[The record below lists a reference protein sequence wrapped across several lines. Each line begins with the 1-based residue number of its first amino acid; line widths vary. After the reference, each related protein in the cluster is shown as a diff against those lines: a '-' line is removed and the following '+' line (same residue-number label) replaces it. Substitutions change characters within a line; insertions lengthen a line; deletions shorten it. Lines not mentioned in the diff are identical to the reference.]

1 MTQFMDYLMRKYLL
15 LAAIVLTGCTTSP
28 QDCDLHA
35 QDPSFIT
42 KLSCATSG
50 GYRQQVDQKEQQVR
64 LSQYENESAKQQQA
78 YTQNRQ
84 QNVNQKLADEQAR
97 LNAVRSDLSQTL
109 AQLKSSKIKS
119 SERQKEIQQLQDLQR
134 QSQHASGA
142 SEIAAIEKKVAE
154 AKQKIKVLE
163 EANTL
168 R

>member
-1 MTQFMDYLMRKYLL
+1 MRKYAL
-15 LAAIVLTGCTTSP
+15 LAALVLTGCTTSP

-64 LSQYENESAKQQQA
+64 LSQYQNESAKQQQD

-84 QNVNQKLADEQAR
+84 QTLKQKLADEQAR

-109 AQLKSSKIKS
+109 AKLKSSKIQS
-119 SERQKEIQQLQDLQR
+119 RERQQEIAKLQELQR
-134 QSQHASGA
+134 QSQTATSA
-142 SEIAAIEKKVAE
+142 SEISAIEKKVAE
-154 AKQKIKVLE
+154 AKHKIKVLE

>member
-1 MTQFMDYLMRKYLL
+1 MRKYLL
-15 LAAIVLTGCTTSP
+15 LATIVLTGCTTSP

-64 LSQYENESAKQQQA
+64 LSQYQNESARQQQD

-84 QNVNQKLADEQAR
+84 QTLNQKLADEQAR

-109 AQLKSSKIKS
+109 AKLKSSKIQS
-119 SERQKEIQQLQDLQR
+119 RERQQEIAKLQELQR
-134 QSQHASGA
+134 QSQTATSA
-142 SEIAAIEKKVAE
+142 SEISAIEKKVAE
-154 AKQKIKVLE
+154 AKHKIKVLE

>member
-1 MTQFMDYLMRKYLL
+1 LYY
-15 LAAIVLTGCTTSP
+15 VS

-64 LSQYENESAKQQQA
+64 LSQYQNESARQQQD

-84 QNVNQKLADEQAR
+84 QTLNQKLADEQAR

-109 AQLKSSKIKS
+109 AKLKSSKIQS
-119 SERQKEIQQLQDLQR
+119 RERQQEIAKLQELQR
-134 QSQHASGA
+134 QSQTATSA
-142 SEIAAIEKKVAE
+142 SEISAIEKKVAE
-154 AKQKIKVLE
+154 AKHKIKVLE

>member
-1 MTQFMDYLMRKYLL
+1 MRKYAL
-15 LAAIVLTGCTTSP
+15 LAALVLTGCTTAP

-64 LSQYENESAKQQQA
+64 LSQYQNESARQQQD

-84 QNVNQKLADEQAR
+84 QTLNQKLADEQAR

-109 AQLKSSKIKS
+109 AKLKSSKIQS
-119 SERQKEIQQLQDLQR
+119 RERQQEIAKLQELQR
-134 QSQHASGA
+134 QSQTATSA
-142 SEIAAIEKKVAE
+142 SEISAIEKKVAE
-154 AKQKIKVLE
+154 AKHKIKVLE

>member
-1 MTQFMDYLMRKYLL
+1 MRKYAL
-15 LAAIVLTGCTTSP
+15 LAPLVLTGCTTSP

-64 LSQYENESAKQQQA
+64 LSQYQNESAKQQQD

-84 QNVNQKLADEQAR
+84 QTLNQKLADEQAR

-109 AQLKSSKIKS
+109 AKLKSSKIQS
-119 SERQKEIQQLQDLQR
+119 RERQQEIAKLQELQR
-134 QSQHASGA
+134 QSQTATSA
-142 SEIAAIEKKVAE
+142 SEISAIEKKVAE
-154 AKQKIKVLE
+154 AKHKIKVLE

>member
-1 MTQFMDYLMRKYLL
+1 MMDYLIRKYAL
-15 LAAIVLTGCTTSP
+15 LAALVLTGCTTSP

-64 LSQYENESAKQQQA
+64 LSQYQNESARQQQD

-84 QNVNQKLADEQAR
+84 QTLNQKLADEQAR

-109 AQLKSSKIKS
+109 AKLKSSKIQS
-119 SERQKEIQQLQDLQR
+119 RERQQEIAKLQELQR
-134 QSQHASGA
+134 QSQTATSA
-142 SEIAAIEKKVAE
+142 SEISAIEKKVAE
-154 AKQKIKVLE
+154 AKHKIKVLE

>member
-1 MTQFMDYLMRKYLL
+1 MRKYAL
-15 LAAIVLTGCTTSP
+15 LAALVLTGCTTSP

-64 LSQYENESAKQQQA
+64 LSQYQNESARQQQD

-84 QNVNQKLADEQAR
+84 QTLNQKLADEQAR

-109 AQLKSSKIKS
+109 AKLKSSKIQS
-119 SERQKEIQQLQDLQR
+119 RERQQEIAKLQELQR
-134 QSQHASGA
+134 QSQTATSA
-142 SEIAAIEKKVAE
+142 SEISAIEKKVAE
-154 AKQKIKVLE
+154 AKHKIKVL
-163 EANTL
+163 
-168 R
+168 

>member
-1 MTQFMDYLMRKYLL
+1 MRKYALP
-15 LAAIVLTGCTTSP
+15 AALVLTGCTTSP

-64 LSQYENESAKQQQA
+64 LSQYQNESAKQQQD

-84 QNVNQKLADEQAR
+84 QTLNQKLADEQAR

-109 AQLKSSKIKS
+109 AKLKSSKIQS
-119 SERQKEIQQLQDLQR
+119 RERQQEIAKLQELQR
-134 QSQHASGA
+134 QSQTATSA
-142 SEIAAIEKKVAE
+142 SEISAIEKKVAE
-154 AKQKIKVLE
+154 AKHKIKVLE

>member
-1 MTQFMDYLMRKYLL
+1 MMDYLMRKYAL
-15 LAAIVLTGCTTSP
+15 LAALVLTGCTTSP

-64 LSQYENESAKQQQA
+64 LSQYQNESAKQQQD

-84 QNVNQKLADEQAR
+84 QTLNQKLADEQAR

-109 AQLKSSKIKS
+109 AKLKSSKIQS
-119 SERQKEIQQLQDLQR
+119 RERQQEIAKLQELQR
-134 QSQHASGA
+134 QSQTATSA
-142 SEIAAIEKKVAE
+142 SEISAIEKKVAE
-154 AKQKIKVLE
+154 AKHKVLE

>member
-1 MTQFMDYLMRKYLL
+1 MRKYLL
-15 LAAIVLTGCTTSP
+15 LTAIVLTGCATSP
-28 QDCDLHA
+28 QDCDLHT

-64 LSQYENESAKQQQA
+64 LSQYKNESAKQQQA
-78 YTQNRQ
+78 YAQNRE
-84 QNVNQKLADEQAR
+84 QNVNQQVADEQAR
-97 LNAVRSDLSQTL
+97 LNAVRSDLSKTL
-109 AQLKSSKIKS
+109 AELKSSKIQS
-119 SERQKEIQQLQDLQR
+119 TDQQREIKQLQDLQR
-134 QSQHASGA
+134 QSQHASSA
-142 SEIAAIEKKVAE
+142 NEIAEIEKKVAE

>member
-1 MTQFMDYLMRKYLL
+1 MRKYAL
-15 LAAIVLTGCTTSP
+15 LAALVLTGCTTSP

-35 QDPSFIT
+35 QDTSFIT

-64 LSQYENESAKQQQA
+64 LSQYQNESAKQQQD

-84 QNVNQKLADEQAR
+84 QTLNQKLADEQAR

-109 AQLKSSKIKS
+109 AKLKSSKIQS
-119 SERQKEIQQLQDLQR
+119 RERQQEIAKLQELQR
-134 QSQHASGA
+134 QSQTATSA
-142 SEIAAIEKKVAE
+142 SEISAIEKKVAE
-154 AKQKIKVLE
+154 AKHKIKVLE

>member
-1 MTQFMDYLMRKYLL
+1 MRKYAL
-15 LAAIVLTGCTTSP
+15 LAALVLTGCTTSP

-42 KLSCATSG
+42 KLGCATSG

-64 LSQYENESAKQQQA
+64 LSQYQNESARQQQD

-84 QNVNQKLADEQAR
+84 QTLNQKLADEQAR

-109 AQLKSSKIKS
+109 AKLKSSKIQS
-119 SERQKEIQQLQDLQR
+119 RERQQEIAKLQELQR
-134 QSQHASGA
+134 QSQTATSA
-142 SEIAAIEKKVAE
+142 SEISAIEKKVAE
-154 AKQKIKVLE
+154 AKHKIKVLE

>member
-1 MTQFMDYLMRKYLL
+1 MRKYAL
-15 LAAIVLTGCTTSP
+15 LAALVLTGCTTSP

-50 GYRQQVDQKEQQVR
+50 GYRLQVDQKEQQVR
-64 LSQYENESAKQQQA
+64 LSQYQNESARQQQD

-84 QNVNQKLADEQAR
+84 QTLNQKLADEQAR

-109 AQLKSSKIKS
+109 AKLKSSKIQS
-119 SERQKEIQQLQDLQR
+119 RERQQEIAKLQELQR
-134 QSQHASGA
+134 QSQTATSA
-142 SEIAAIEKKVAE
+142 SEISAIEKKVAE
-154 AKQKIKVLE
+154 AKHKIKVLE

>member
-1 MTQFMDYLMRKYLL
+1 MRKYAL
-15 LAAIVLTGCTTSP
+15 LAALVLTGCTTSP

-64 LSQYENESAKQQQA
+64 LSQYQNESARQQQD
-78 YTQNRQ
+78 YTKNRQ
-84 QNVNQKLADEQAR
+84 QTLNQKLADEQAR

-109 AQLKSSKIKS
+109 AKLKSSKIQS
-119 SERQKEIQQLQDLQR
+119 RERQQEIAKLQELQR
-134 QSQHASGA
+134 QSQTATSA
-142 SEIAAIEKKVAE
+142 SEISAIEKKVAE
-154 AKQKIKVLE
+154 AKHKIKVLE

>member
-1 MTQFMDYLMRKYLL
+1 MRKYAL
-15 LAAIVLTGCTTSP
+15 LAALVLTGCTTSP

-50 GYRQQVDQKEQQVR
+50 GYRQQGDQKEQQVR
-64 LSQYENESAKQQQA
+64 LSQYQNESAKQQQD

-84 QNVNQKLADEQAR
+84 QTLNQKLADEQAR

-109 AQLKSSKIKS
+109 AKLKSSKIQS
-119 SERQKEIQQLQDLQR
+119 RERQQEIAKLQELQR
-134 QSQHASGA
+134 QSQTATSA
-142 SEIAAIEKKVAE
+142 SEISAIEKKVAE
-154 AKQKIKVLE
+154 AKHKIKVLE

>member
-1 MTQFMDYLMRKYLL
+1 MRKYAL
-15 LAAIVLTGCTTSP
+15 LAALVLTGCTTSP

-64 LSQYENESAKQQQA
+64 LSQYQNESARQQQD

-84 QNVNQKLADEQAR
+84 QTLNQKLADEQAR
-97 LNAVRSDLSQTL
+97 LNDVRSDLSQTL
-109 AQLKSSKIKS
+109 AKLKSSKIQS
-119 SERQKEIQQLQDLQR
+119 RERQQEIAKLQELQR
-134 QSQHASGA
+134 QSQTATSA
-142 SEIAAIEKKVAE
+142 SEISAIEKKVAE
-154 AKQKIKVLE
+154 AKHKIKVLE

>member
-1 MTQFMDYLMRKYLL
+1 MRKYLL
-15 LAAIVLTGCTTSP
+15 LATIVLTGCTTSS

-64 LSQYENESAKQQQA
+64 LSQYQNESARQQQD

-84 QNVNQKLADEQAR
+84 QTLNQKLADEQAR

-109 AQLKSSKIKS
+109 AKLKSSKIQS
-119 SERQKEIQQLQDLQR
+119 RERQQEIAKLQELQR
-134 QSQHASGA
+134 QSQTATSA
-142 SEIAAIEKKVAE
+142 SEISAIEKKVAE
-154 AKQKIKVLE
+154 AKHKIKVLE

>member
-1 MTQFMDYLMRKYLL
+1 MRKYAL
-15 LAAIVLTGCTTSP
+15 LAALVLTGCTTSP

-64 LSQYENESAKQQQA
+64 LSQYQNESARQQQD

-84 QNVNQKLADEQAR
+84 QTLNQKLADEQAR

-109 AQLKSSKIKS
+109 AKLKSSKIQS
-119 SERQKEIQQLQDLQR
+119 RERQQEIAKLQELQR
-134 QSQHASGA
+134 QSQTATSV
-142 SEIAAIEKKVAE
+142 SEISAIEKKVAE
-154 AKQKIKVLE
+154 AKHKIKVLE

>member
-1 MTQFMDYLMRKYLL
+1 MDYLMRKYLL

-97 LNAVRSDLSQTL
+97 LNTVRSDLSQTL

>member
-1 MTQFMDYLMRKYLL
+1 MRKYAL
-15 LAAIVLTGCTTSP
+15 LAALVLTGCTTSP

-64 LSQYENESAKQQQA
+64 LSQYQNESARQQQD

-84 QNVNQKLADEQAR
+84 QTLNQKLADEQAR

-109 AQLKSSKIKS
+109 AKLKSSKIQS
-119 SERQKEIQQLQDLQR
+119 RERQQEIAKLQELQR
-134 QSQHASGA
+134 QSQTATSA
-142 SEIAAIEKKVAE
+142 SEISAMEKKVAE
-154 AKQKIKVLE
+154 AKHKIKVLE

>member
-1 MTQFMDYLMRKYLL
+1 MRKYAL
-15 LAAIVLTGCTTSP
+15 LAALVLTGCTTSP

-64 LSQYENESAKQQQA
+64 LSQYQNESARQQQD

-84 QNVNQKLADEQAR
+84 QTLNQKLADEQAR
-97 LNAVRSDLSQTL
+97 LNAVRSNLSQTL
-109 AQLKSSKIKS
+109 AKLKSSKIQS
-119 SERQKEIQQLQDLQR
+119 RERQQEIAKLQELQR
-134 QSQHASGA
+134 QSQTATSA
-142 SEIAAIEKKVAE
+142 SEISAIEKKVAE
-154 AKQKIKVLE
+154 AKHKIKVLE

>member
-1 MTQFMDYLMRKYLL
+1 MRKYAL
-15 LAAIVLTGCTTSP
+15 LAALVLTGCTTSP

-64 LSQYENESAKQQQA
+64 LSQYQNESVRQQQD

-84 QNVNQKLADEQAR
+84 QTLNQKLADEQAR

-109 AQLKSSKIKS
+109 AKLKSSKIQS
-119 SERQKEIQQLQDLQR
+119 RERQQEIAKLQELQR
-134 QSQHASGA
+134 QSQTATSA
-142 SEIAAIEKKVAE
+142 SEISAIEKKVAE
-154 AKQKIKVLE
+154 AKHKIKVLE

>member
-1 MTQFMDYLMRKYLL
+1 MMDYLMRKYAL
-15 LAAIVLTGCTTSP
+15 LAALVLTGCTTSP

-64 LSQYENESAKQQQA
+64 LSQYQNESARQQQD

-84 QNVNQKLADEQAR
+84 QTLNQKLADEQAR

-109 AQLKSSKIKS
+109 VKLKSSKIQS
-119 SERQKEIQQLQDLQR
+119 RERQQEIAKLQELQR
-134 QSQHASGA
+134 QSQTATSA
-142 SEIAAIEKKVAE
+142 SEISAIEKKVAE
-154 AKQKIKVLE
+154 AKHKIKVLE

>member
-1 MTQFMDYLMRKYLL
+1 MRKYAL
-15 LAAIVLTGCTTSP
+15 LAALVLTGCTASP

-64 LSQYENESAKQQQA
+64 LSQYQNESARQQQD

-84 QNVNQKLADEQAR
+84 QTLNQKLADEQAR

-109 AQLKSSKIKS
+109 AKLKSSKIQS
-119 SERQKEIQQLQDLQR
+119 RERQQEIAKLQELQR
-134 QSQHASGA
+134 QSQTATSA
-142 SEIAAIEKKVAE
+142 SEISAIEKKVAE
-154 AKQKIKVLE
+154 AKHKIKVLE

>member
-1 MTQFMDYLMRKYLL
+1 MRKYAL
-15 LAAIVLTGCTTSP
+15 LAALVLTGCTTSP

-64 LSQYENESAKQQQA
+64 LSQYQNESARQQQD

-84 QNVNQKLADEQAR
+84 QTLNQKLADEQAR

-109 AQLKSSKIKS
+109 AKLKSSKIQS
-119 SERQKEIQQLQDLQR
+119 RERQQEIAKLQELQR
-134 QSQHASGA
+134 Q
-142 SEIAAIEKKVAE
+142 
-154 AKQKIKVLE
+154 
-163 EANTL
+163 
-168 R
+168 

>member
-1 MTQFMDYLMRKYLL
+1 MRKYAL
-15 LAAIVLTGCTTSP
+15 LAALVLTGCTTSP

-64 LSQYENESAKQQQA
+64 LSQYQNESAKQQQD

-84 QNVNQKLADEQAR
+84 QTLNQKLADEQAR

-109 AQLKSSKIKS
+109 AKLKSSKIQS
-119 SERQKEIQQLQDLQR
+119 RERQQEIAKLQELQR
-134 QSQHASGA
+134 QSQTASSA
-142 SEIAAIEKKVAE
+142 SEISAIEKKVAE
-154 AKQKIKVLE
+154 AKHKIKVLE

>member
-1 MTQFMDYLMRKYLL
+1 MRKYAL
-15 LAAIVLTGCTTSP
+15 LAALVLTGCTTSP

-64 LSQYENESAKQQQA
+64 LSQYQNESARQQQD

-84 QNVNQKLADEQAR
+84 QTLNQKLADEQAR

-109 AQLKSSKIKS
+109 AKLKSSKIQS
-119 SERQKEIQQLQDLQR
+119 RERQQEIAKLQELQR
-134 QSQHASGA
+134 QSHTATSA
-142 SEIAAIEKKVAE
+142 SEISAIEKKVAE
-154 AKQKIKVLE
+154 AKHKIKVLE

>member
-1 MTQFMDYLMRKYLL
+1 MRKYAI
-15 LAAIVLTGCTTSP
+15 LAVLVLTGCTTSP

-35 QDPSFIT
+35 QDPGFIT

-64 LSQYENESAKQQQA
+64 LSQYQNESAKQQQV

-84 QNVNQKLADEQAR
+84 QTLNQKLANEQER

-109 AQLKSSKIKS
+109 AKLKSSKIKS
-119 SERQKEIQQLQDLQR
+119 RERQQEIAHLQDLQQ
-134 QSQHASGA
+134 QSQNASSA
-142 SEIAAIEKKVAE
+142 SEITAIEKKVAE
-154 AKQKIKVLE
+154 AKQKIKILE

>member
-1 MTQFMDYLMRKYLL
+1 MMDYLMRKYAL
-15 LAAIVLTGCTTSP
+15 LATLVLTGCTTSP

-64 LSQYENESAKQQQA
+64 LSQYQNESAKQQQD

-84 QNVNQKLADEQAR
+84 QTLNQKLADEQAR

-109 AQLKSSKIKS
+109 AKLKSSKIQS
-119 SERQKEIQQLQDLQR
+119 RERQQEIAKLQELQR
-134 QSQHASGA
+134 QSQTATSA
-142 SEIAAIEKKVAE
+142 SEISAIEKKVAE
-154 AKQKIKVLE
+154 AKHKIKVLE

>member
-1 MTQFMDYLMRKYLL
+1 MRKYAL
-15 LAAIVLTGCTTSP
+15 LAALVLTGCTTSP

-64 LSQYENESAKQQQA
+64 LSQYQNESARQQQD

-84 QNVNQKLADEQAR
+84 QTLNQKLADEQAR

-109 AQLKSSKIKS
+109 VKLKSSKIQS
-119 SERQKEIQQLQDLQR
+119 RERQQEIAKLQELQR
-134 QSQHASGA
+134 QSQTATSA
-142 SEIAAIEKKVAE
+142 SEISAIEKKVAE
-154 AKQKIKVLE
+154 AKHKIKVLE

>member
-1 MTQFMDYLMRKYLL
+1 MRKYAL
-15 LAAIVLTGCTTSP
+15 LAALVFTGCTTSP

-64 LSQYENESAKQQQA
+64 LSQYQNESARQQQD

-84 QNVNQKLADEQAR
+84 QTLNQKLADEQAR

-109 AQLKSSKIKS
+109 AKLKSSKIQS
-119 SERQKEIQQLQDLQR
+119 RERQQEIAKLQELQR
-134 QSQHASGA
+134 QSQTATSA
-142 SEIAAIEKKVAE
+142 SEISAIEKKVAE
-154 AKQKIKVLE
+154 AKHKIKVLE

>member
-1 MTQFMDYLMRKYLL
+1 MRKYAL
-15 LAAIVLTGCTTSP
+15 LAALVLTGCTTSP

-64 LSQYENESAKQQQA
+64 LSQYQNESAKQQQD

-84 QNVNQKLADEQAR
+84 QILNQKLADEQAR

-109 AQLKSSKIKS
+109 AKLKSSKIQS
-119 SERQKEIQQLQDLQR
+119 RERQQEIAKLQELQR
-134 QSQHASGA
+134 QSQTATSA
-142 SEIAAIEKKVAE
+142 SEISAIEKKVAE
-154 AKQKIKVLE
+154 AKHKIKVLE

>member
-1 MTQFMDYLMRKYLL
+1 MMDYLMRKYAL
-15 LAAIVLTGCTTSP
+15 LAALVLTGCTTSP

-64 LSQYENESAKQQQA
+64 LSQYQNESARQQQD

-84 QNVNQKLADEQAR
+84 QTLNQKLADEQAR

-109 AQLKSSKIKS
+109 AKLKSSKIQS
-119 SERQKEIQQLQDLQR
+119 RERQQEIAKLQELQR
-134 QSQHASGA
+134 QSQTATSA
-142 SEIAAIEKKVAE
+142 SEISAIEKKVAE
-154 AKQKIKVLE
+154 AKHTIKVLE

>member
-1 MTQFMDYLMRKYLL
+1 MRKYAL
-15 LAAIVLTGCTTSP
+15 LAALVLTGCTTSP
-28 QDCDLHA
+28 QDCDLHT

-64 LSQYENESAKQQQA
+64 LSQYQNESARQQQD

-84 QNVNQKLADEQAR
+84 QTLNQKLADEQAR

-109 AQLKSSKIKS
+109 AKLKSSKIQS
-119 SERQKEIQQLQDLQR
+119 RERQQEIAKLQELQR
-134 QSQHASGA
+134 QSQTATSA
-142 SEIAAIEKKVAE
+142 SEISAIEKKVAE
-154 AKQKIKVLE
+154 AKHKIKVLE

>member
-1 MTQFMDYLMRKYLL
+1 MRKYAL
-15 LAAIVLTGCTTSP
+15 LAALVLTGCTTSP
-28 QDCDLHA
+28 QVCDLHA

-64 LSQYENESAKQQQA
+64 LSQYQNESARQQQD

-84 QNVNQKLADEQAR
+84 QTLNQKLADEQAR

-109 AQLKSSKIKS
+109 AKLKSSKIQS
-119 SERQKEIQQLQDLQR
+119 RERQQEIAKLQELQR
-134 QSQHASGA
+134 QSQTATSA
-142 SEIAAIEKKVAE
+142 SEISAIEKKVAE
-154 AKQKIKVLE
+154 AKHKIKVLE

>member
-1 MTQFMDYLMRKYLL
+1 MYY
-15 LAAIVLTGCTTSP
+15 VP

-64 LSQYENESAKQQQA
+64 LSQYQNESARQQQD

-84 QNVNQKLADEQAR
+84 QTLNQKLADEQAR

-109 AQLKSSKIKS
+109 AKLKSSKIQS
-119 SERQKEIQQLQDLQR
+119 RERQQEIAKLQELQR
-134 QSQHASGA
+134 QSQTATSA
-142 SEIAAIEKKVAE
+142 SEISAIEKKVAE
-154 AKQKIKVLE
+154 AKHKIKVLE

>member
-1 MTQFMDYLMRKYLL
+1 MRKYAL
-15 LAAIVLTGCTTSP
+15 LAALVLTGCTTSP

-64 LSQYENESAKQQQA
+64 LSQYQNESARQQQD

-84 QNVNQKLADEQAR
+84 QTLNQKLADEQAR
-97 LNAVRSDLSQTL
+97 LNAVRSDLSKTL
-109 AQLKSSKIKS
+109 AKLKSSKIQRR
-119 SERQKEIQQLQDLQR
+119 ERQQEIAKLQELQR
-134 QSQHASGA
+134 QSQTATSA
-142 SEIAAIEKKVAE
+142 SEISAIEKKVAE
-154 AKQKIKVLE
+154 AKHKIKVLE